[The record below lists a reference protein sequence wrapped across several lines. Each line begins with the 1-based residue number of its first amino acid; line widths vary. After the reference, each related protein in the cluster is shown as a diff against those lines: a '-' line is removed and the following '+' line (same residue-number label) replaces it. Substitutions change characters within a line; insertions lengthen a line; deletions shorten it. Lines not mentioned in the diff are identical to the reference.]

1 MHTPLDIRGNILS
14 FIEITSGR
22 FHDVNILDLLIQNLV
37 ISISWIAIS
46 AYVLVAIIRKRL
58 YLEHNLYAIL
68 QILSVTLFEKAPL
81 NQLF

>member
-58 YLEHNLYAIL
+58 YLEHNLLRNFTNFECDAI
-68 QILSVTLFEKAPL
+68 
-81 NQLF
+81 